1 MPLMIT
7 DEHINELRRRI
18 DEYSKRVSENPGD
31 RLSTIIL
38 DATLRNY
45 EAKLKLKIQ
54 DDHTANASFD
64 VDY

>member
-1 MPLMIT
+1 MIT

-18 DEYSKRVSENPGD
+18 DEYSKRVSQNPGD

-45 EAKLKLKIQ
+45 EAKLKLKMQ
-54 DDHTANASFD
+54 DDYTANAPLD

>member
-1 MPLMIT
+1 MIA
-7 DEHINELRRRI
+7 DEHMDELRRRI
-18 DEYSKRVSENPGD
+18 DEYSKRVSQNPKD

-45 EAKLKLKIQ
+45 EAKLKLKMK
-54 DDHTANASFD
+54 DDHTTNASFD

>member
-1 MPLMIT
+1 MIT

-18 DEYSKRVSENPGD
+18 DEYSKRVSQNPGD

-45 EAKLKLKIQ
+45 EAKLRLKIQ
-54 DDHTANASFD
+54 DDYTANAPLD
-64 VDY
+64 VYY

>member
-1 MPLMIT
+1 MIT
-7 DEHINELRRRI
+7 DEHMAELRRRI
-18 DEYSKRVSENPGD
+18 GEYSKRVSQNPGD

-45 EAKLKLKIQ
+45 EAKLKLKMQ
-54 DDHTANASFD
+54 DDHTSNAPLD